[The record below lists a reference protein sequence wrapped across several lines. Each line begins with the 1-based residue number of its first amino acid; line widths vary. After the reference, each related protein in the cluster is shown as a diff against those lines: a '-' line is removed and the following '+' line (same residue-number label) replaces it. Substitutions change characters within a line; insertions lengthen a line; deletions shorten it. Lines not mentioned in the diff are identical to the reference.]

1 MSAEAIAWLE
11 EQPTAYPWERH
22 FLMDIVQTNMFSLKR
37 DHEKAGG
44 DDGWCPMCL
53 GTELIVL
60 DYLDV
65 PTPTL

>member
-11 EQPTAYPWERH
+11 EQPTNIGWDYG
-22 FLMDIVQTNMFSLKR
+22 MDIIQTELFSLKR
-37 DHEKAGG
+37 DHEKVAG

-60 DYLDV
+60 DYLDA